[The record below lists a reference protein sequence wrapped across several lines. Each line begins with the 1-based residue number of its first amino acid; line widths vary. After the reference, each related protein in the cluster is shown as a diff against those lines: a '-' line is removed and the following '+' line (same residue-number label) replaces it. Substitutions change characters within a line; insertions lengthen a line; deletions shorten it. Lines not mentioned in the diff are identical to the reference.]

1 VGDSVPLSPE
11 TTAAVWQDGA
21 VTPRAIVVVLLT
33 LSLVACGT
41 PPTPT
46 AGPSTTRPSPAGTA
60 GSPGP
65 IAISENSIGSRLDA
79 LAALSMKEAGWRSTG
94 SKGYDAA
101 ADYVAT
107 ELRAAGWHVTDDRFS
122 MPGFFDDGGSKIRT
136 NESTFTDGD
145 VRPLIYAPAGDV
157 SGPVVSIGW
166 DAAPGT
172 NTKGC
177 QAPDNGRLPRN
188 AIVLVAP
195 GPCIRR
201 TAIQAAQ
208 AAGAKAFVAGYT
220 SATAGMALRATLL
233 TPDGLE
239 IPAVGASKPVGDAL
253 AAVASRGG
261 TARVLSTADTRMID
275 THSVIGQLD
284 GTDPGKVV
292 MAGAHLDS
300 VLDGPGIN
308 DNGSGV
314 AALLEIARALGN
326 DRPKA
331 TIRLGFWAGEE
342 LGLLGSTHYV
352 GALSDAERAALIAYV
367 NADMVASPNGFTA
380 IDDDSGDK
388 GDGAALADLLQAEV
402 ERAGGSPVAAAGG
415 GSDHVPFEQAGI
427 TVGGL
432 DSGATEIL
440 TPEQA
445 RVSGSQAG
453 LPADACY
460 HQVCDDRSNVRLD
473 LARILTTALGATV
486 RTVAGAGAIPGAP

>member
-1 VGDSVPLSPE
+1 MR
-11 TTAAVWQDGA
+11 
-21 VTPRAIVVVLLT
+21 RAFVLVLLAM
-33 LSLVACGT
+33 SLVACGT
-41 PPTPT
+41 TTAPT
-46 AGPSTTRPSPAGTA
+46 ARPSAIRPSPAGTA
-60 GSPGP
+60 IDSPGS
-65 IAISENSIGSRLDA
+65 IAISETSIGRSLDA
-79 LAALSMKEAGWRSTG
+79 LAALSTKQAGWRSTG
-94 SKGYDAA
+94 SKGFDAA
-101 ADYVAT
+101 ADDVT
-107 ELRAAGWHVTDDRFS
+107 SELRAAGWQVTDDRFR
-122 MPGFFDDGGSKIRT
+122 MAGFFDDGGS
-136 NESTFTDGD
+136 NVEANGSTFSDGD
-145 VRPLIYAPAGDV
+145 VRPLIYAPPGDV
-157 SGPVVSIGW
+157 TGPIFSIGW

-177 QAPDNGRLPRN
+177 QAADYGLLPKG
-188 AIVLVAP
+188 AVVLVAP

-220 SATAGMALRATLL
+220 SAKAGMALRATLL
-233 TPDGLE
+233 MPDGIE
-239 IPAVGASKPVGDAL
+239 IPAVGASQPVGDAL
-253 AAVASRGG
+253 ASVARQGG
-261 TARVLSTADTRMID
+261 TARIVSTAETRMID
-275 THSVIGQLD
+275 AHSVIGQLD
-284 GTDPGKVV
+284 GSDPGKVV

-352 GALSDAERAALIAYV
+352 SALSDADRATLIAYV
-367 NADMVASPNGFTA
+367 NADMVASPNGFA
-380 IDDDSGDK
+380 AVDDDGRDK
-388 GDGAALADLLQAEV
+388 GGGAALADLLQAEV
-402 ERAGGSPVAAAGG
+402 ERAGGSPVAGAGG
-415 GSDHVPFEQAGI
+415 GSDHLPFEQAGI

-432 DSGATEIL
+432 TSGATEIL

-445 RVSGSQAG
+445 SASGSQAG

-473 LARILTTALGATV
+473 LARILTTALGATI
-486 RTVAGAGAIPGAP
+486 RTVAEAAAIPGAP

>member
-1 VGDSVPLSPE
+1 VRL
-11 TTAAVWQDGA
+11 
-21 VTPRAIVVVLLT
+21 RAITVVLLG

-41 PPTPT
+41 ST
-46 AGPSTTRPSPAGTA
+46 APTTRPSTAQPAPAGTA
-60 GSPGP
+60 AGSAGSAGP
-65 IAISENSIGSRLDA
+65 IAISETSIGRRLDA
-79 LAALSMKEAGWRSTG
+79 LAALSTKEAGWRSTG

-107 ELRAAGWHVTDDRFS
+107 ELRAAGWTVSEDRFK
-122 MPGFFDDGGSKIRT
+122 MPAFFDDGGSKVSADG
-136 NESTFTDGD
+136 STYGDGD

-157 SGPVVSIGW
+157 TGPVVSIGW

-177 QAPDNGRLPRN
+177 QAGDYGRLPKD

-208 AAGAKAFVAGYT
+208 SAGAKAFVAGYT
-220 SATAGMALRATLL
+220 AAKAGMALRATLL
-233 TPDGLE
+233 TPDGLT

-253 AAVASRGG
+253 AAAASRGG
-261 TARVLSTADTRMID
+261 TARVVSTAETRTIDTRSI
-275 THSVIGQLD
+275 VGQLD

-314 AALLEIARALGN
+314 AALLEIARAFGN
-326 DRPKA
+326 DRPSS

-352 GALSDAERAALIAYV
+352 GSLSDADREALIAYI
-367 NADMVASPNGFTA
+367 NADMLASPNGFA
-380 IDDDSGDK
+380 SIDDDGRDK
-388 GDGAALADLLQAEV
+388 GDGAALADLLQAQV
-402 ERAGGSPVAAAGG
+402 ERGGGSSITGAGG

-427 TVGGL
+427 TVGGVN
-432 DSGATEIL
+432 SGATEIL

-445 RVSGSQAG
+445 SASGSKAG

-460 HQVCDDRSNVRLD
+460 HQACDDRSNTRLE
-473 LARILTTALGATV
+473 LARILTTAIGETV
-486 RTVAGAGAIPGAP
+486 RAVADGGAIPGAK